1 MNKAIISG
9 RLTRDPEL
17 KTTQNQV
24 EVCSFTVAVD
34 RKFKNKDGERG
45 TDFIPCVAWRST
57 AEFISRYFSKG
68 SRIELCGSIQT
79 RTYDDN
85 DGKRVY
91 VTEIAVDE
99 VGFGDSKNQS
109 ASGSAVVQP
118 DTNVTQTE
126 QYEPIQ
132 SLVPPENLP
141 FDL

>member
-1 MNKAIISG
+1 MNKAILSG

-99 VGFGDSKNQS
+99 VGFGDSKSQS
-109 ASGSAVVQP
+109 ASGSVQP
-118 DTNVTQTE
+118 DMNVTRTE
-126 QYEPIQ
+126 QHEPIQ
-132 SLVPPENLP
+132 TLVPPEDLP